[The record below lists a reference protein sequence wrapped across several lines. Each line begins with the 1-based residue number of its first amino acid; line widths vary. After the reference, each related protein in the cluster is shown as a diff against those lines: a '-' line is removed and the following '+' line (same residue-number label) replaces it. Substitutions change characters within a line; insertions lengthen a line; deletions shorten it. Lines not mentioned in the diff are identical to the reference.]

1 MDKYIGV
8 KIISAEPM
16 DRVTFNSEKGVDIP
30 LDDANYYDAGYKVVH
45 EDGYVS
51 WSPKETFEKAYRKF
65 SNDKNT
71 ITQEDVDNF
80 IANIDIS
87 TVGNKTTLVV
97 ATMVN
102 GFTITESSSCVDPAN
117 YDEGLGAEIC
127 LGKIKD
133 KLWFLLGFIL
143 QSGINGLNNK

>member
-30 LDDANYYDAGYKVVH
+30 LDDANYYDAGYKVVYG
-45 EDGYVS
+45 DGYVS

-87 TVGNKTTLVV
+87 TVGNKTTL
-97 ATMVN
+97 
-102 GFTITESSSCVDPAN
+102 S
-117 YDEGLGAEIC
+117 
-127 LGKIKD
+127 
-133 KLWFLLGFIL
+133 
-143 QSGINGLNNK
+143 